1 MNNRVMFG
9 KDENDWREYEWY
21 SEEKER
27 NVRVY
32 WSVMECREVFSHRLF
47 TDVFMV
53 KSEVGGTMIDGLA
66 LIQYHAI
73 MAGSSKFANMV

>member
-1 MNNRVMFG
+1 M
-9 KDENDWREYEWY
+9 
-21 SEEKER
+21 
-27 NVRVY
+27 RVY